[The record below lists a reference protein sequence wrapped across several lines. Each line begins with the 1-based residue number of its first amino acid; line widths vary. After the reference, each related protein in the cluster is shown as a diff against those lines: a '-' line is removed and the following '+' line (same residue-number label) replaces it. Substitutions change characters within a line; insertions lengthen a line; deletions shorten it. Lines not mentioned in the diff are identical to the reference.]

1 MTFRQAQAAALALAA
16 MVRSPTSGW
25 RRRGQRRIQIVS
37 PSPIVAGRA
46 GRVSHSRN
54 DVIVNPKTETVI
66 ERKFAYGRV
75 SKDLE
80 DEDVSR

>member
-1 MTFRQAQAAALALAA
+1 MTFRQAQAALALAA
-16 MVRSPTSGW
+16 MVRSPTK
-25 RRRGQRRIQIVS
+25 RLAAARQRRIEIVS

-54 DVIVNPKTETVI
+54 DVIVTPKTETVI